1 MITKEDIL
9 KFSETHRVLVC
20 AKDFIYL
27 LPHPKLR
34 NWISNYTI
42 TFPGKSMISDN
53 YTVIPHGSA
62 TLVFSFDGSAL
73 YSNLFGP
80 SSKPCMVGSHANQFD
95 MLFIIEFQP
104 AGLYAFTGDKQKELA
119 DQTIAFELVNAK
131 LNTSLAQTLYSARN
145 MNELITHLDHL
156 LLSNLHGVCPCEL
169 SLATQLIIDNMGNIS
184 SKELSGCVYY
194 SERHLSRIFDQCMGM
209 SVKSFSRLVRINK
222 TIRLLHNPRHSITYA
237 CHSTGY
243 YDLSHFIHD
252 FTSACGITPQ
262 EYRSNMSDFYS
273 QIAKF

>member
-1 MITKEDIL
+1 MINKEDIL
-9 KFSETHRVLVC
+9 KFNETHRVLVR
-20 AKDFIYL
+20 AQDFIYL
-27 LPHPKLR
+27 LPHPSLR
-34 NWISNYTI
+34 SWISNYTI
-42 TFPGKSMISDN
+42 TFPSNSMISDN

-62 TLVFSFDGSAL
+62 TLVFSYDGSTL

-80 SSKPCMVGSHANQFD
+80 SSKPCMVGSQANQFC

-104 AGLYAFTGDKQKELA
+104 AGLYAFTGEKQKELA
-119 DQTIAFELVNAK
+119 DQTIPFELVNAK
-131 LNTSLAQTLYSARN
+131 LNENLAQTLYSARN
-145 MNELITHLDHL
+145 MNELITHLDDL
-156 LLSNLHGVCPCEL
+156 LLSSLHAAYPCEL
-169 SLATQLIIDNMGNIS
+169 SLATQMIIDRMGNVS
-184 SKELSGCVYY
+184 AKELSGCVYY
-194 SERHLSRIFDQCMGM
+194 SKRHLSRIFDQYMGM
-209 SVKSFSRLVRINK
+209 SVKSFSRMVRINK
-222 TIRLLHNPRHSITYA
+222 AIQLLHNPMHSVTYA